1 MRAAVLHAYATV
13 PVVGEFADPVAEGE
27 GQLALDV
34 VAAGMNPVDR
44 SIASGTFYAGAPAL
58 PYVVG
63 REGVARLPGGGLAY
77 FAGSIPPYGAFAERV
92 LVDPVSLVPIPAG
105 LDPAQAIAFG
115 IAGLAGW
122 LALAARAGLRE
133 GETVLVLGASGPVGQ
148 VAVQAARLL
157 GARRV
162 VAAARS
168 EAGLAQAAAQGADA
182 GVRLGADGWRAA
194 LHDAADGPGYDVVV
208 DPLWGEP
215 AAAALD
221 AMAFA
226 GRLVQLG
233 QSAGATAVLPSAV
246 IRGRMLE
253 IIGHTNFGVDRTV
266 QRAAFE
272 RMLAHGERGELS
284 VTVERAGLD
293 ALPQIWEQQAAS
305 PHHKLIVEP

>member
-1 MRAAVLHAYATV
+1 MRAAVLHEYATV
-13 PVVGEFADPVAEGE
+13 PVVEEFADPVADAAGH
-27 GQLALDV
+27 LALDV

-44 SIASGTFYAGAPAL
+44 AMASGTFYAGVPDL
-58 PYVVG
+58 PCVVG
-63 REGVARLPGGGLAY
+63 REGVARLPDGGLAY
-77 FAGSIPPYGAFAERV
+77 FDAAIPPYGAFAERV
-92 LVDPVSLVPIPAG
+92 LVDPATLIPIPAT

-122 LALAARAGLRE
+122 LALAERARLRE
-133 GETVLVLGASGPVGQ
+133 GETVLVLGSSGPVGQ
-148 VAVQAARLL
+148 VAVQAAGLL

-182 GVRLGADGWRAA
+182 GVRLGADGWRDA
-194 LHDAADGPGYDVVV
+194 LRGAADGPGFDVVV

-221 AMAFA
+221 AMAFQ
-226 GRLVQLG
+226 GRLIQLG
-233 QSAGATAVLPSAV
+233 QSAGATAVLASAA

-253 IIGHTNFGVDRTV
+253 VIGHTNYGIDQAVR
-266 QRAAFE
+266 RAAYE

-293 ALPQIWEQQAAS
+293 ALPRVWEQQAAS
-305 PHHKLIVEP
+305 PHHKLVVEL